1 MATKAVERLISINR
15 SLVETLHRRGLI
27 SVGGAQM
34 LLQDLAEAAKNIEN
48 TALASANRAVADVKQ
63 TAGRAVADVKKAV
76 VKERK
81 QLSAKV
87 KATVKKVTK
96 PAAKKAPKKAT
107 KKPAAKKAVAK
118 KVVAKKTAAKKPAKK
133 TARR

>member
-63 TAGRAVADVKKAV
+63 SANRAVADVKKAV

-81 QLSAKV
+81 QLTAKV

-96 PAAKKAPKKAT
+96 PAKKAAPKKA
-107 KKPAAKKAVAK
+107 AAKKPTK
-118 KVVAKKTAAKKPAKK
+118 KTVAKKTAAKKATKK
-133 TARR
+133 SARRR

>member
-34 LLQDLAEAAKNIEN
+34 LLQDLAEAAKNIEH
-48 TALASANRAVADVKQ
+48 TALVSANRAVADVKES
-63 TAGRAVADVKKAV
+63 ANRAVSDVKKAV

-96 PAAKKAPKKAT
+96 PAPKKAAPKKAAKKVAA
-107 KKPAAKKAVAK
+107 KKPA
-118 KVVAKKTAAKKPAKK
+118 AKKTAAKKPAKK
-133 TARR
+133 AARR

>member
-34 LLQDLAEAAKNIEN
+34 LLQDLAEAARNIEN

-63 TAGRAVADVKKAV
+63 SANRAVSDVKKAV

-96 PAAKKAPKKAT
+96 PAKKAAPKK
-107 KKPAAKKAVAK
+107 
-118 KVVAKKTAAKKPAKK
+118 AAKKPAVKTPAAKKNAAKKPTKK

>member
-63 TAGRAVADVKKAV
+63 SANRAVEDVKKV
-76 VKERK
+76 VKKET
-81 QLSAKV
+81 AKV
-87 KATVKKVTK
+87 KASVKKVTK
-96 PAAKKAPKKAT
+96 PAPKKAVA
-107 KKPAAKKAVAK
+107 KKPAAKKAVK
-118 KVVAKKTAAKKPAKK
+118 KAVAKKAVAKKPVKK
-133 TARR
+133 AAQKARR